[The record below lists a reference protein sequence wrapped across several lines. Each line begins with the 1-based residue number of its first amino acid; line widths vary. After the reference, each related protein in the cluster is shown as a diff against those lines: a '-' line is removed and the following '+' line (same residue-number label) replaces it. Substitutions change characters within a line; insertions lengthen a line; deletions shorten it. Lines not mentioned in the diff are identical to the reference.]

1 MTTSSPRR
9 AWRTYWPVL
18 VAGLALWLTLTTLFV
33 LALRGDVSAAQI
45 QLTMSLLLLCFA
57 LLPLTLVLL
66 LVNALF
72 LFLAFGGGALPP
84 QLRLGLRWL
93 GGYAQKGRDGVK
105 KWAEELKKPFIALRT
120 NFAFLSRFGAFFGTK
135 PPKKDS

>member
-1 MTTSSPRR
+1 M
-9 AWRTYWPVL
+9 YWPVL
-18 VAGLALWLTLTTLFV
+18 VTGLALCLTLSVLFV

-45 QLTMSLLLLCFA
+45 QFTMSLLLLCFA
-57 LLPLTLVLL
+57 LIPLTLVLL
-66 LVNALF
+66 LVNVLF

-105 KWAEELKKPFIALRT
+105 KWAEELKKPFIAIRTNLAFLRT
-120 NFAFLSRFGAFFGTK
+120 FGTFLGSK
-135 PPKKDS
+135 PPKKDI